1 MKSISINTLIIA
13 LAALVFMLVSIMIA
27 QCMSRE
33 GVQNS
38 SGLLRYP
45 PEKPDI
51 TTSSGSSYEGTLTGQ
66 RYGNGTYTIKTPGS
80 ESSTSGEDTDGP
92 ERRTLDRLYDMKGGN
107 TDYTRLL
114 IR

>member
-13 LAALVFMLVSIMIA
+13 LAALVIMLVSIMIA

-45 PEKPDI
+45 PI
-51 TTSSGSSYEGTLTGQ
+51 TPGNVTSSGSSYEGTLTGQ
-66 RYGNGTYTIKTPGS
+66 RYGNGTYTIETPGS
-80 ESSTSGEDTDGP
+80 ASAVMLPSTVVCISDLE
-92 ERRTLDRLYDMKGGN
+92 
-107 TDYTRLL
+107 
-114 IR
+114 I

>member
-38 SGLLRYP
+38 SG
-45 PEKPDI
+45 
-51 TTSSGSSYEGTLTGQ
+51 
-66 RYGNGTYTIKTPGS
+66 
-80 ESSTSGEDTDGP
+80 
-92 ERRTLDRLYDMKGGN
+92 RTVVAQVAQVAQVAP
-107 TDYTRLL
+107 
-114 IR
+114 

>member
-13 LAALVFMLVSIMIA
+13 LAALVIMLVSIMIA

-45 PEKPDI
+45 PI
-51 TTSSGSSYEGTLTGQ
+51 TPGNMTSTGSKYEGSITGQ
-66 RYGNGTYTIKTPGS
+66 RYGNGKYTIKTPDKHSLG
-80 ESSTSGEDTDGP
+80 G
-92 ERRTLDRLYDMKGGN
+92 RHLYRLYDMKG
-107 TDYTRLL
+107 LL
-114 IR
+114 KFL